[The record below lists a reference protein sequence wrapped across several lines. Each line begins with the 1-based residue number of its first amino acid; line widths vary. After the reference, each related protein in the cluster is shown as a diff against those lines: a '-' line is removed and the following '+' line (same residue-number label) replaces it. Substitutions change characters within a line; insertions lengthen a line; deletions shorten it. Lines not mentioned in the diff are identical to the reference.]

1 MLSEN
6 IAKLVQY
13 GIECGLTPECE
24 RTYTT
29 NLLLEV
35 FGEDEYAEPSEEY
48 HNVDLESTLKEL
60 LDEACSRGIIEDSI
74 VYRDLFDTKLMNCL
88 MPRPAQVQK
97 EFAEKYEQSPQ
108 AATDYFYKLSQD
120 SDYIRRYRVCKDR
133 RWTVE
138 SDYGTIDITINLSK
152 PEKDPKAIAAAKNA
166 KVPVAVH
173 FDHGKTIE
181 KITQALE
188 IGFTSVM
195 FDGSHLPLDENIE
208 FTKKII
214 EIARKY
220 DASVEAEIG
229 CVGGSEDGSEDIA
242 INCTKPED
250 AVKFENE
257 TSVDELAIAIG
268 NAHGNYKSTPKLRF
282 DILSEVEQKTH
293 TPLVLHGGTGISP
306 YDFVKCSK
314 TGIKKINIATATFD
328 RVEQSVRSAYESG
341 SINGYYDLQGAEVEG
356 AYQNAKKHILIFGTD
371 NKA

>member
-1 MLSEN
+1 MLVN
-6 IAKLVQY
+6 M
-13 GIECGLTPECE
+13 
-24 RTYTT
+24 
-29 NLLLEV
+29 
-35 FGEDEYAEPSEEY
+35 
-48 HNVDLESTLKEL
+48 
-60 LDEACSRGIIEDSI
+60 
-74 VYRDLFDTKLMNCL
+74 RDLLSD
-88 MPRPAQVQK
+88 AQKGNYAVGSFSVANMEMVLGVIK
-97 EFAEKYEQSPQ
+97 AAEELNAPIILQIAEVRLKQSP
-108 AATDYFYKLSQD
+108 LE
-120 SDYIRRYRVCKDR
+120 IIGPLMV
-133 RWTVE
+133 
-138 SDYGTIDITINLSK
+138 
-152 PEKDPKAIAAAKNA
+152 AAAKNA

-181 KITQALE
+181 KITQALDV
-188 IGFTSVM
+188 GFNSVM

-220 DASVEAEIG
+220 GASVEAEIG

-257 TSVDELAIAIG
+257 TGVDALAIAIG

-306 YDFVKCSK
+306 DDFVRCSK

-328 RVEQSVRSAYESG
+328 RVEQSVRSAYENG

-356 AYQNAKKHILIFGTD
+356 AYQNAKKHILIFATD

>member
-1 MLSEN
+1 MLVN
-6 IAKLVQY
+6 M
-13 GIECGLTPECE
+13 
-24 RTYTT
+24 
-29 NLLLEV
+29 
-35 FGEDEYAEPSEEY
+35 
-48 HNVDLESTLKEL
+48 
-60 LDEACSRGIIEDSI
+60 
-74 VYRDLFDTKLMNCL
+74 RDLLSD
-88 MPRPAQVQK
+88 AQKGNYAVGSFSVANMEMVLGVIK
-97 EFAEKYEQSPQ
+97 AAEELNAPIILQIAEVRLKQSP
-108 AATDYFYKLSQD
+108 LE
-120 SDYIRRYRVCKDR
+120 IIGPLMV
-133 RWTVE
+133 
-138 SDYGTIDITINLSK
+138 
-152 PEKDPKAIAAAKNA
+152 AAAKNS

-181 KITQALE
+181 KITLALD

-214 EIARKY
+214 EIARKH

-257 TSVDELAIAIG
+257 TGVDALAIAIG

-306 YDFVKCSK
+306 DDFVRCSK

-356 AYQNAKKHILIFGTD
+356 AYQNAKKHILIFATD